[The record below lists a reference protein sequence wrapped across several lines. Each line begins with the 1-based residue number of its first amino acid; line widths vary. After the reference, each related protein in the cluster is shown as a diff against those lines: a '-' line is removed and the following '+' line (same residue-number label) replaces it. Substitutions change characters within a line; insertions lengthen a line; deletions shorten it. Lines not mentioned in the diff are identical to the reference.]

1 MVKKRE
7 DPIEVSTYQ
16 SGMLHFAV
24 GVSDSGK
31 IVRITLPCETE
42 EEVLAEISREHP
54 DFEVTDD
61 HVELAKTVSDAYH
74 GKKVKFNLN
83 ALELGFSS
91 EEAEDISSKSESK
104 PESVPKSKIT
114 PEERKSKS
122 GEMKIESKEI
132 KSRSE
137 DFTSKCSP
145 VTSSF
150 ERRVLLE
157 VSKIPLGE
165 VTTYKK
171 ISESIGTRGYRAVGT
186 AIGKNPFPIIIPCHR
201 VVKSDGN
208 IGNYRGGVKMKRKIL
223 KNEGIKILDGK
234 VII

>member
-1 MVKKRE
+1 MVKRRE
-7 DPIEVSTYQ
+7 YPIEVSTYQ
-16 SGMLHFAV
+16 SGRLHFAV

-31 IVRITLPCETE
+31 IVRILLPCETE

-54 DFEVTDD
+54 DFEVTAD
-61 HVELAKTVSDAYH
+61 HVDLAKTVSDAYH

-83 ALELGFSS
+83 TLELGFSS
-91 EEAEDISSKSESK
+91 EEAEDNSSKSEST
-104 PESVPKSKIT
+104 PEFVPESKIT
-114 PEERKSKS
+114 SEEMKSKS

-145 VTSSF
+145 VTSF

-157 VSKIPLGE
+157 VSKIPFGE

-171 ISESIGTRGYRAVGT
+171 ISESLGTMGYRAVGT

-201 VVKSDGN
+201 VVKSDGC
-208 IGNYRGGVKMKRKIL
+208 IGNYRGGVRMKREIL
-223 KNEGIKILDGK
+223 KNEGIKIRDDK
-234 VII
+234 III